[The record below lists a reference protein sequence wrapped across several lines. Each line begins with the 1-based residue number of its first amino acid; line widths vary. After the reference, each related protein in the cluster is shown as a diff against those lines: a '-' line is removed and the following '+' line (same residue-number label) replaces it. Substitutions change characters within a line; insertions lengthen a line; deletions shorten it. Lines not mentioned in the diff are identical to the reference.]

1 MDSRLRGNDCVMKIQ
16 SFYDSIND
24 KSGEDVTSEKYISYF
39 IFMKKCRATVLIKTL
54 IFCLL
59 LLPVG
64 SSVHAA
70 RIRVIDTIAKH
81 APDREPAVLLRDSA
95 HAGSYLTLGK
105 NNNISTVKTRP
116 EPFRFSSTRRRLKVS
131 KEITSRSAI
140 IVDAVTGRAIFAKSA
155 DTPRQPASTI
165 KILTG
170 LIAIKALSNNERITV
185 SRHAARMP
193 RSKVYLDRG
202 KSYRAGD
209 LINAVLMS
217 SANDASVALAE
228 KIAGSEAKFTKMM
241 NLRAKL
247 WGAKHTVCRSATGLT
262 RRGQH
267 TTARD
272 LATIFR
278 HAVRNKDFVR
288 RMGTVKIRTS
298 FGEMLRNHNRA
309 LWRVKGAVAG
319 KTGYTAA
326 ARQTYVGLFTRGDE
340 SIIVAIMGSE
350 TMWSDI
356 KDLVE
361 YGFKQ
366 EKREQLAKQHPSG
379 RKNKIAM
386 LN

>member
-1 MDSRLRGNDCVMKIQ
+1 
-16 SFYDSIND
+16 
-24 KSGEDVTSEKYISYF
+24 
-39 IFMKKCRATVLIKTL
+39 MKKCRAAVLIKAL
-54 IFCLL
+54 IFCLI
-59 LLPVG
+59 LLPFG
-64 SSVHAA
+64 SSVHAS
-70 RIRVIDTIAKH
+70 RIIRIINTTAKH
-81 APDREPAVLLRDSA
+81 APDREQTALRDSA
-95 HAGSYLTLGK
+95 PAGSYLTLGK
-105 NNNISTVKTRP
+105 NSDISIIKTRP
-116 EPFRFSSTRRRLKVS
+116 AESPAAATRRQWHVR
-131 KEITSRSAI
+131 KEITSKSAI
-140 IVDAVTGRAIFAKSA
+140 IVDAETGRAIFAKSA

-170 LIAIKALSNNERITV
+170 LIAIKSLRNNEQVKV

-193 RSKVYLDRG
+193 RSKVYLDRR
-202 KSYRAGD
+202 KLYKAGD
-209 LINAVLMS
+209 LINAVLLS

-228 KIAGSEAKFTKMM
+228 KIAGSEAEFTKMM

-247 WGAKHTVCRSATGLT
+247 WGAKDTVCRSATGLT

-278 HAVRNKDFVR
+278 HAVRDKEFVR

-326 ARQTYVGLFTRGDE
+326 ARQTYVGLFTRGNE

-366 EKREQLAKQHPSG
+366 EKREQLAEQSPNG
-379 RKNKIAM
+379 RKSKIAM